1 MGNHL
6 MLIYNKDLIPS
17 PPKNTD
23 ELIEIGKKMTVD
35 TDGDGM
41 PDQYGL
47 VWNFTEPFYYVPTP
61 LLQANRRDKL
71 GDPILCRLTA
81 IANLP
86 VPPPTS
92 KTVSFSS
99 TNSDNRF
106 NTASSVRRGS
116 SLKLVAKP
124 AQKSPVRRVTS
135 MTLIDCAWC
144 AATLL
149 IQVSMGDRLAP
160 FAAVI

>member
-1 MGNHL
+1 
-6 MLIYNKDLIPS
+6 MLSDGSTTVVDRVLI
-17 PPKNTD
+17 
-23 ELIEIGKKMTVD
+23 
-35 TDGDGM
+35 
-41 PDQYGL
+41 
-47 VWNFTEPFYYVPTP
+47 
-61 LLQANRRDKL
+61 AN
-71 GDPILCRLTA
+71 G

-86 VPPPTS
+86 APPPIS

-149 IQVSMGDRLAP
+149 IHVSMEDRLAP
-160 FAAVI
+160 FADVI